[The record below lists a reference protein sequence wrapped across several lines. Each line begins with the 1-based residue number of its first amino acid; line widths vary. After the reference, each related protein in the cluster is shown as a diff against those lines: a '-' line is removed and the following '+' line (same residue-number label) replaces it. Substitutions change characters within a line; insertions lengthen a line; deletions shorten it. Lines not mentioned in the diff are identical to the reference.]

1 MSQDPFQE
9 REAEKYANPIPSR
22 EFILEHLTK
31 REKPASR
38 DELAIELN
46 IEGEEQTEALR
57 RRLRA
62 MERDGQLVFTR
73 RQCYALPERLDL
85 LKGTV
90 IGHRDGY
97 GFLRVEGR
105 KDDLYLSSE
114 QMKTCI
120 HGDQVLAQPLGADR
134 KGRREARIVRVL
146 VPKTSQIVGRYF
158 TDAGVGFVV
167 PDDSRL
173 SFDILIPPEEIMGAR
188 MGYVVVV
195 ELTQRPTRRT
205 KAVGKIVEV
214 LGDNMGTG
222 MAVDMAL
229 RTHEIP
235 YVWPPAVENQV
246 SGLKEQVPE
255 EAKAGRVDLRSLP
268 LVSNIREKLLALREQ
283 QKENRRVCGNCYSKK
298 YDGYVFVDAM
308 GNIFNPRSV
317 TANFSKLLEQN
328 GLRHIRFHDLRHSC
342 ASLLLANDVPL
353 KQIQEWLGH
362 SDIGT
367 TANIYSHLDYKSK
380 ITSANV
386 MDNILTLPDTRQ
398 TGWNT

>member
-1 MSQDPFQE
+1 
-9 REAEKYANPIPSR
+9 
-22 EFILEHLTK
+22 
-31 REKPASR
+31 
-38 DELAIELN
+38 
-46 IEGEEQTEALR
+46 
-57 RRLRA
+57 

-85 LKGTV
+85 VKGTV

-120 HGDQVLAQPLGADR
+120 HGDQVLAQLLGADR

-158 TDAGVGFVV
+158 TEAGVGFVV

-173 SFDILIPPEEIMGAR
+173 SFDILIPPDQIMGAR
-188 MGYVVVV
+188 MGFVVVV

-222 MAVDMAL
+222 MAVDIAL

-235 YVWPPAVENQV
+235 YIWPQAVEQQV
-246 SGLKEQVPE
+246 AGLKEEVPE
-255 EAKAGRVDLRSLP
+255 EAKAGRVDLRDLP
-268 LVSNIREKLLALREQ
+268 LVTIDGEDARDFDDAVYCEKNAAAAGVYGSRL
-283 QKENRRVCGNCYSKK
+283 
-298 YDGYVFVDAM
+298 
-308 GNIFNPRSV
+308 P
-317 TANFSKLLEQN
+317 
-328 GLRHIRFHDLRHSC
+328 
-342 ASLLLANDVPL
+342 
-353 KQIQEWLGH
+353 
-362 SDIGT
+362 
-367 TANIYSHLDYKSK
+367 
-380 ITSANV
+380 TSATMCV
-386 MDNILTLPDTRQ
+386 RQRRWTEKRVIVVRRCTSLRRLSRCCRKCSLTACARSTRR
-398 TGWNT
+398 